1 MTIDQAERL
10 TKEYRKVLGEADQ
23 RGGRR
28 NPSQLPAPKE
38 RIITALKLELAQ
50 YFYIYGNTN
59 EAIFKP
65 VVDSLMFI
73 DSFDDV
79 PMDAAKFIESMQVRR
94 LEMDRF
100 LAELS
105 RFERPHPFFWQRVY
119 SILGITSETKTTSFF
134 EGIKQKLKLG
144 QQPAASATPW
154 IARRGPS
161 ERLALD

>member
-10 TKEYRKVLGEADQ
+10 TKEYRRVLGEGDK

-28 NPSQLPAPKE
+28 NPSQLPAPKD
-38 RIITALKLELAQ
+38 RIVTALKLELAQ

-59 EAIFKP
+59 DSIFKP
-65 VVDSLMFI
+65 VLDAMAFI

-79 PMDAAKFIESMQVRR
+79 PMDAARFIESMQRR
-94 LEMDRF
+94 RSEMERF
-100 LAELS
+100 LQELTKI
-105 RFERPHPFFWQRVY
+105 ERPHPFYWQRIY

-144 QQPAASATPW
+144 QQLDLSATPW
-154 IARRGPS
+154 IERRPPS
-161 ERLALD
+161 ERLTID